1 MPFII
6 NLAYIYITF
15 FPIIIVTIYV
25 SIYLIKIYNQ
35 TGENRMVK
43 YINIAID
50 DDKYEQLK
58 RAKGDDS
65 WKAFILTLLPQD
77 KKQDEKKK

>member
-35 TGENRMVK
+35 TRQNRMVK

-58 RAKGDDS
+58 KVKGDDS

-77 KKQDEKKK
+77 KKEDEKKK

>member
-6 NLAYIYITF
+6 SLAYIYITF

-58 RAKGDDS
+58 KAKGNDS

-77 KKQDEKKK
+77 IKEDEKKK

>member
-6 NLAYIYITF
+6 SLAYIYITF

-58 RAKGDDS
+58 KAKGDDS

-77 KKQDEKKK
+77 KKEDEKKK